1 MVPIGSVFVRVPI
14 FSILAKFTRITRERE
29 RTMNKLDMSVMSD
42 DSSAV
47 LNHHLLLQ
55 KVSLLVGTVS
65 VIHCWQ
71 F

>member
-14 FSILAKFTRITRERE
+14 FSILAKFT

-47 LNHHLLLQ
+47 LNHHLLLK